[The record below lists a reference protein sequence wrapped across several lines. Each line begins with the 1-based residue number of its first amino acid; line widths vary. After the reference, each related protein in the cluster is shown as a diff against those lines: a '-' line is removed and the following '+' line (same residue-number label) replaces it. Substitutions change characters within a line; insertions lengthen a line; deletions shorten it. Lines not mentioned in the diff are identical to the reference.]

1 LEGKQIRQF
10 RARKGVKAI
19 QNKSGILLGLLI
31 LVTFFAIKAPNF
43 LSQKNLLNILLQSS
57 LTAIVALGMTM
68 VITTGNVDV
77 SVGVSIVGTG
87 VIAAKLAI
95 LELPEASP
103 YNPILAM
110 LVAICAGVLIGAF
123 NGFFVS
129 YVKIPSLMITLGSFS
144 MIRGILCLVTGGR
157 WITGFPGWF
166 ISFANTKILSV
177 YIGVLIWLA
186 LIVLTSLI
194 LAKTNLGR
202 QLLAVGGSASA
213 AMRAGIN
220 TKRVVMFAYMYLG
233 ALVGL
238 SSILFF
244 SQTGM
249 LDPMLGDGYEMTV
262 IAAVI
267 IGGTMLSGG
276 IASVAGTVLGI
287 LVLGVINSMLV
298 FAHIPVYWQKL
309 FTGALLL
316 IAVISSYVK
325 HDGKKKRTRA
335 IVISG

>member
-1 LEGKQIRQF
+1 MKSRIKS
-10 RARKGVKAI
+10 RARELFLLTF
-19 QNKSGILLGLLI
+19 ILLVCVINTSLSDGFL
-31 LVTFFAIKAPNF
+31 TF
-43 LSQKNLLNILLQSS
+43 KNIMNILKAN
-57 LTAIVALGMTM
+57 TVYGIMALGMTM

>member
-1 LEGKQIRQF
+1 VKSRIKS
-10 RARKGVKAI
+10 RARELFLLTF
-19 QNKSGILLGLLI
+19 ILLVCVINTSLSDGFL
-31 LVTFFAIKAPNF
+31 TF
-43 LSQKNLLNILLQSS
+43 KNIMNILKAN
-57 LTAIVALGMTM
+57 TVYGIMALGMTM